1 MTDALARILNIW
13 HLWHVENKCQFHQL
27 LSSMMQTSSN
37 PTRNSVQRS
46 QYQSQHFSNFA
57 NHGFG
62 SVRVLHYF
70 LYVSSSSVRFC
81 QIVGSSLVRSVR
93 VRFDS
98 HIYFI
103 IKTTSANIAATIRTW
118 LQKVLDPMRQDWCLQ
133 IYFCLMWSK
142 TDLFGLALWT
152 TYANLHQNSY
162 HWLNPPLIETHILQ
176 HARICLSN
184 KMTQELQST
193 E

>member
-1 MTDALARILNIW
+1 MLLPEFLTSDDTSDMWKISVSFISCCCRWCRRHQIRQEIASNVRNISHNTSQILQI
-13 HLWHVENKCQFHQL
+13 
-27 LSSMMQTSSN
+27 TG
-37 PTRNSVQRS
+37 SVQFEFYIIFCMSVLVR
-46 QYQSQHFSNFA
+46 
-57 NHGFG
+57 FG
-62 SVRVLHYF
+62 SAKLWVLVWF
-70 LYVSSSSVRFC
+70 
-81 QIVGSSLVRSVR
+81 